1 MIGGRH
7 PLCRSADHGT
17 SIDLATNVTTIRQMT
32 IGETLFPT
40 TIAGSLP
47 KPAWL
52 AAPQKLW
59 APWRLEGEEL
69 TAGKDYATLLA
80 LKIQGDAGI
89 DIVTDGEQSR
99 PHFVHRFL
107 KAVRSISFVKHLAMS
122 T

>member
-69 TAGKDYATLLA
+69 TAGKDDATLLA
-80 LKIQGDAGI
+80 LKIQEDAGI
-89 DIVTDGEQSR
+89 DILTHREPSR
-99 PHFVHRFL
+99 QHLLHRFL
-107 KAVRSISFVKHLAMS
+107 EAVRRVAFRHRPEQC
-122 T
+122 